1 MFTVIASLRKDFK
14 VFNFCPF
21 MYFCASKF
29 VLLSF
34 FFNSWFKKFKRK
46 QMLLDHLL

>member
-21 MYFCASKF
+21 MHFCTSKF

-34 FFNSWFKKFKRK
+34 FLIPDLKNSNENRCF
-46 QMLLDHLL
+46 